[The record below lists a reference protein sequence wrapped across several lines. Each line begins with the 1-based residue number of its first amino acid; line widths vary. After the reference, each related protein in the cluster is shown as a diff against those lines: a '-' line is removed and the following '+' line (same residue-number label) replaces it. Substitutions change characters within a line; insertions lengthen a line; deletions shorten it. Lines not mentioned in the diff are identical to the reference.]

1 MFLLNSWIRTVHR
14 WRTNSTSTLK
24 NAVLILRIVFVPD
37 TEIVKNLFMM
47 GLSNNEAKPIE
58 LEEKDLILSNINPL
72 AKDYLIGVK
81 LKDFF
86 LRRFE
91 NNKKYVFL
99 ADIAVCLVTKYP
111 FLEFH
116 RKILLL
122 LCSKSYSY
130 TSLLIGV
137 ERIKN

>member
-47 GLSNNEAKPIE
+47 GLSNNEAKPSE

-72 AKDYLIGVK
+72 SKDYLIGVK

-86 LRRFE
+86 LSGFE

-99 ADIAVCLVTKYP
+99 ADVAVCLVTKYP
-111 FLEFH
+111 LLEFH

-130 TSLLIGV
+130 TSLLIDV